1 MTRLRTNDVE
11 INYEETGA
19 GEPVVLVH
27 GSWSDHH
34 NWDMVL
40 GSLADSFHVVAYDRR
55 GNGGSESVHGLRSD
69 HEDDLAALVASLD
82 LGPAHLVGTSF
93 GGSIALGL
101 ASRRPDLIAGV
112 VVHEPPLL
120 GLIADEPGV
129 DRLLAPFAETVGTV
143 VELARDGDHAGAAE
157 LFVERVAFEPG
168 TWPQLPE
175 SIRATMV
182 AGAPAFVAEQSDPGW
197 AVIDTDALA
206 ELRRPVLLSQGDESP
221 PWFRMIVGTLEGV
234 IEGSRVHTYA
244 GAGHAPHLTHPG
256 DYARVVSGFLS
267 GESRSTA

>member
-34 NWDMVL
+34 NWDLVL
-40 GSLADSFHVVAYDRR
+40 GSLADSFRVIAYDRR
-55 GNGGSESVHGLRSD
+55 GNGASEPVHGLRSD
-69 HEDDLAALVASLD
+69 HEDDLAALIESLD
-82 LGPAHLVGTSF
+82 LGPAHIVGTSF

-101 ASRRPDLIAGV
+101 ASRRSDLIASI

-129 DRLLAPFAETVGTV
+129 ERLLAPFAETVGTV
-143 VELARDGDHAGAAE
+143 VELARGGDQAGAAE

-168 TWPQLPE
+168 TWPQLPD
-175 SIRATMV
+175 SIKATMI

-206 ELRRPVLLSQGDESP
+206 ELRRPVLLSQGDQGP
-221 PWFRMIVGTLEGV
+221 PWFGMIVSALGDV

-244 GAGHAPHLTHPG
+244 GAGHAPHLTHAG

-267 GESRSTA
+267 GDSRPSA